1 MKTMSNCDTKD
12 IARY

>member
-1 MKTMSNCDTKD
+1 MTNYDTKD